1 MTEPQCI
8 IWYDQLTHQWLGT
21 DDADIG
27 TYAEFCAAF
36 DILANACRAQA
47 FEKVYA
53 DIPRMLLWLRDNGH
67 KNDNAGRAAYS
78 TTLQAIHPDV
88 DYVPKQQTYAAANF
102 GGIFGPMGL
111 GVDQRGRHYTP
122 TVDFEAM
129 PRMNRWR

>member
-1 MTEPQCI
+1 MTQTSGPLPNSVPPSIFSRTHVEP
-8 IWYDQLTHQWLGT
+8 
-21 DDADIG
+21 ADKP
-27 TYAEFCAAF
+27 
-36 DILANACRAQA
+36 LK
-47 FEKVYA
+47 KVYA